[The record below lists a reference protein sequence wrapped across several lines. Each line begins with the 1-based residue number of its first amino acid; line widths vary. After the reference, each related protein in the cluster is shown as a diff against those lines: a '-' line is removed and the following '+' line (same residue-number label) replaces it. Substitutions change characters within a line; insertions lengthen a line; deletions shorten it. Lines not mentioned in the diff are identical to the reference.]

1 MAKKPT
7 ETIEIKPPNFK
18 TIEVGI
24 IGTAPLVLNKFSHKA
39 KEMMKAKQEAGS
51 QAKKK
56 KEREP
61 KDFQANYEAAKYVS
75 RDGSVASEAPRLA
88 SGKPWLGIPAPSF
101 RNAMISACRLVGFT
115 MTIAKLAVFIEADGF
130 DKDDGTPL
138 VKIATGEPRYHESMV
153 RNETGVADIR
163 ARPMWE
169 EWTVNLRVRFDADM
183 FSESDVVNL
192 LARAGAQVGIGEGRP
207 GSKNSNGM
215 GWGTYRLAEK

>member
-61 KDFQANYEAAKYVS
+61 KNFNANYEAAKYVS
-75 RDGSVASEAPRLA
+75 KDG
-88 SGKPWLGIPAPSF
+88 WLGTPAPSF

-183 FSESDVVNL
+183 FSEADVVNL

>member
-24 IGTAPLVLNKFSHKA
+24 IGTAPLVVNKFSHKA
-39 KEMMKAKQEAGS
+39 REMMKAKQEAGS

-75 RDGSVASEAPRLA
+75 KDG
-88 SGKPWLGIPAPSF
+88 WLGMPAPCF

-115 MTIAKLAVFIEADGF
+115 MTIAKLAVFIQADGF

-169 EWTVNLRVRFDADM
+169 EWTVNLRVRFDADL
-183 FSESDVVNL
+183 FSEADVVNL
-192 LARAGAQVGIGEGRP
+192 LARAGAQVGVCEGRP

-215 GWGTYRLAEK
+215 GWGTFRLAEK